1 MINIERQCTLPLDG
15 CNCKQQLIFW
25 QTFLGEVMW
34 DEFDPIDPGE
44 PLVPKHEPIEI
55 TPGRPPDSKPLELKP
70 SAPRKFDADAPE
82 IKEPDLMSEGSD
94 GIKPPTGNKWSDWQ
108 KRDGKFPSVDEISWY
123 MSFRNQNFKYS
134 DGEKWGIW
142 ISIKGYE
149 IYAQVLKSHNKDWV
163 WRECCEAAWE
173 FIKTHQSNHFLVD
186 RAVATLEAAIE
197 VNGRRSQYLWAKF
210 RKLHQSSYSA
220 LEESSACAYSLRNAK
235 ASHLKHF
242 HVLLEH
248 QPHGYRQCSR
258 DGKSILSNPKMSHQ
272 QAVSRLLSLF
282 LDPKTRYR
290 ALGLHGLMLYKDH
303 LKGTGGD
310 IFFTIDG
317 HKSEIEIHD
326 AY

>member
-1 MINIERQCTLPLDG
+1 
-15 CNCKQQLIFW
+15 
-25 QTFLGEVMW
+25 MW

-70 SAPRKFDADAPE
+70 SAPRKFEDDAPE
-82 IKEPDLMSEGSD
+82 IKEPELMSEGSD

-108 KRDGKFPSVDEISWY
+108 KRDGKFPSVDEISLY

-142 ISIKGYE
+142 ISLKGYE

-163 WRECCEAAWE
+163 WRECCDAAWE

-197 VNGRRSQYLWAKF
+197 VNSRSSQYLWAKF

-258 DGKSILSNPKMSHQ
+258 DGRSILSNPKMSHQ
-272 QAVSRLLSLF
+272 HAVSRLLSMF
-282 LDPKTRYR
+282 LDPQTHHR
-290 ALGLHGLMLYKDH
+290 ALGLHGLMLYNNHSKGKDGDRYFSMPEAKDE
-303 LKGTGGD
+303 LKVY
-310 IFFTIDG
+310 
-317 HKSEIEIHD
+317 E

>member
-1 MINIERQCTLPLDG
+1 
-15 CNCKQQLIFW
+15 
-25 QTFLGEVMW
+25 
-34 DEFDPIDPGE
+34 
-44 PLVPKHEPIEI
+44 
-55 TPGRPPDSKPLELKP
+55 
-70 SAPRKFDADAPE
+70 
-82 IKEPDLMSEGSD
+82 
-94 GIKPPTGNKWSDWQ
+94 
-108 KRDGKFPSVDEISWY
+108 

-142 ISIKGYE
+142 ISLKGYE

-186 RAVATLEAAIE
+186 RAVATLEVAIE
-197 VNGRRSQYLWAKF
+197 VNTRSSQYLWNNF
-210 RKLHQSSYSA
+210 RKLNQRSYFA
-220 LEESSACAYSLRNAK
+220 LEESVACAYSIRNAK
-235 ASHLKHF
+235 RSHAKHYK
-242 HVLLEH
+242 VLLDH
-248 QPHGYRQCSR
+248 QPDGYKICSP
-258 DGKSILSNPKMSHQ
+258 DGKKIKSDPELSHQ

>member
-1 MINIERQCTLPLDG
+1 
-15 CNCKQQLIFW
+15 
-25 QTFLGEVMW
+25 MW

-55 TPGRPPDSKPLELKP
+55 TPGRPPNFNPPKIKP

-94 GIKPPTGNKWSDWQ
+94 GRKPPTVRTMNGYEWPKWQ
-108 KRDGKFPSVDEISWY
+108 MPNGKWTFPLQSVDEISCY
-123 MSFRNQNFKYS
+123 VSFRGQKGNYPV
-134 DGEKWGIW
+134 GRKWGIW
-142 ISIKGYE
+142 VSQEGYE
-149 IYAQVLKSHNKDWV
+149 KYASALKINNPKLL
-163 WRECCEAAWE
+163 WRECCQAAWG
-173 FIKTHQSNHFLVD
+173 FIISHQANHFLVD
-186 RAVATLEAAIE
+186 RAVATLEVAIE
-197 VNGRRSQYLWAKF
+197 VNTRSSQYLWNNF
-210 RKLHQSSYSA
+210 RKLNQRSYFA
-220 LEESSACAYSLRNAK
+220 LEESVACAYSIRNAK
-235 ASHLKHF
+235 RSHAKHYK
-242 HVLLEH
+242 VLLDH
-248 QPHGYRQCSR
+248 QPDGYKICSP
-258 DGKSILSNPKMSHQ
+258 DGKKIKSDPELSHQ